1 MPMELTGIFAGLL
14 LLTNLYAI
22 VRTVRSEVTTQNK
35 TVWIAGVLLV
45 PVVGAVTWILFGPS

>member
-1 MPMELTGIFAGLL
+1 MELTGIFAGLL